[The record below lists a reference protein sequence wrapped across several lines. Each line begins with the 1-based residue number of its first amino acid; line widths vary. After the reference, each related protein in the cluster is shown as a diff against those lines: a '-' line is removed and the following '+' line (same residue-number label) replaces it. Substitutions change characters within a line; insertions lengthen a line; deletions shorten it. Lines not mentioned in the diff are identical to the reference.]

1 MLVQCNIQTLQD
13 YFDRYGW
20 VYRHDGQ
27 GIFYSG
33 WSTKQKN
40 YGLKIT
46 VSDTLFFFEVR
57 LLALSS
63 WKVRNIELTSFWE
76 YLLELNNNLS
86 VVRLGLN
93 EKDTV
98 TLSSESFAEGFS
110 YEQLVLMLGVIAHF
124 SETIQKKLIWKL
136 SE

>member
-1 MLVQCNIQTLQD
+1 M
-13 YFDRYGW
+13 
-20 VYRHDGQ
+20 
-27 GIFYSG
+27 
-33 WSTKQKN
+33 
-40 YGLKIT
+40 
-46 VSDTLFFFEVR
+46 
-57 LLALSS
+57 ALSS